1 MWLWDE
7 WRSPNRGTLKWK
19 ALVAMN
25 ITFIILGF
33 FVMIAGTYG
42 SVVAINQSLHDGNTS
57 S

>member
-42 SVVAINQSLHDGNTS
+42 SVVAINKSLHDGNTS

>member
-33 FVMIAGTYG
+33 FVMIAPERTGP
-42 SVVAINQSLHDGNTS
+42 S
-57 S
+57 